1 MSNLETRKRSIAKII
16 GWRIIASSIT
26 TMVVYVATGDIS
38 TAFKFAGI
46 DQAVKLMI
54 QYGYERMWNK
64 ISWGINKNETPMEEI
79 MIDDDN
85 EDNND
90 NDDNDDNNN
99 NDNNDNND
107 NDDNDDNNNS
117 GDIADVV
124 NDNITNNNRN
134 ETNYIYETE
143 ESDEL
148 MGIMCDCSSDIEFEI
163 IQAYSRTTEV

>member
-1 MSNLETRKRSIAKII
+1 MINLETRKRSIAKII

-46 DQAVKLMI
+46 DQAVKLMV

-64 ISWGINKNETPMEEI
+64 ISWGINKNETQMEEI
-79 MIDDDN
+79 MIDDDD
-85 EDNND
+85 ED
-90 NDDNDDNNN
+90 NDDN
-99 NDNNDNND
+99 
-107 NDDNDDNNNS
+107 DNDDNNNS

-124 NDNITNNNRN
+124 NDNVTNNNRN

-148 MGIMCDCSSDIEFEI
+148 MGIMCDSSSDIEFEI